1 VENDGI
7 HPERHANASVLRSAM
22 VRFARHGENQRW
34 NEQISSAVEKK
45 ASLRKFEATNRK
57 EFKAHALARRRRE
70 TRRRSLAI
78 LLKVL

>member
-1 VENDGI
+1 
-7 HPERHANASVLRSAM
+7 
-22 VRFARHGENQRW
+22 GENQRW

-45 ASLRKFEATNRK
+45 ASLREFEATNRK
-57 EFKAHALARRRRE
+57 EFKEHALGRRRRE